1 MSLVKLL
8 VSTALALVSAVA
20 FAAVDVN
27 KASQADLQTVKGIG
41 PAMSTRILDARKS
54 GSFKDWT
61 DLQTRVKGVG
71 TGNSAKFSAEGL
83 TVDGAALTA
92 TAATAATTMAAAPT
106 RPTKTSK
113 SANTATPAKAE
124 AMKK

>member
-8 VSTALALVSAVA
+8 VSTALALTSAFA

-27 KASQADLQTVKGIG
+27 KANEADLQTVKGIG

-71 TGNSAKFSAEGL
+71 AGNSAKFSAEGL
-83 TVDGAALTA
+83 TVDGAALGATALA
-92 TAATAATTMAAAPT
+92 TAATAPA
-106 RPTKTSK
+106 RTSK
-113 SANTATPAKAE
+113 AASLVTPSKAE

>member
-92 TAATAATTMAAAPT
+92 TAATTMAAAPT